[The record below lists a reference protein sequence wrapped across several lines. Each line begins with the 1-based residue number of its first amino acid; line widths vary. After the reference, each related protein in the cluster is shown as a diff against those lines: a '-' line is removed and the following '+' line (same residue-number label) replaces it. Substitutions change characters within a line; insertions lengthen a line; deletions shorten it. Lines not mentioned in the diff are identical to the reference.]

1 MAKRLEPIRKSVKEV
16 MEDLLAGH
24 REAAIVGPESALKYL
39 DRTFEAQASLPN
51 GVKCVAYDLMADD
64 CARLEKWER
73 CAEAAD
79 KALSLLP
86 ELEEATGH
94 GYRKALEGL
103 HAFERG
109 IQAHSELGQFDR
121 ALAICDQ
128 AVALGLG
135 AHYEA
140 KRDSLDWAR

>member
-1 MAKRLEPIRKSVKEV
+1 MAKRPEPIRKSVKEV
-16 MEDLLAGH
+16 MADLLAGH
-24 REAAIVGPESALKYL
+24 REASITGPESALKYL
-39 DRTFEAQASLPN
+39 DRTMEAQASLPN
-51 GVKCVAYDLMADD
+51 GVKCVAYDLACEA
-64 CARLEKWER
+64 CAELGRWER
-73 CAEAAD
+73 SAEAAD

-94 GYRKALEGL
+94 GYRAALQGL
-103 HAFERG
+103 KAFERG

-121 ALAICDQ
+121 ALALCDQ

>member
-16 MEDLLAGH
+16 MEDLLTGH
-24 REAAIVGPESALKYL
+24 REASIMGPEAALKYL
-39 DRTFEAQASLPN
+39 DRTLEAQASLPN
-51 GVKCVAYDLMADD
+51 GVKCVAYDLVCEA
-64 CARLEKWER
+64 CAELDRWER
-73 CAEAAD
+73 SAEAAD

-94 GYRKALEGL
+94 GYRAALRGL
-103 HAFERG
+103 KSFERG

>member
-1 MAKRLEPIRKSVKEV
+1 MAKRPEPVRKSVKDV
-16 MEDLLAGH
+16 FDDLLAGH
-24 REAAIVGPESALKYL
+24 REASISGPESALKYL
-39 DRTFEAQASLPN
+39 DRTFESQGSLPN
-51 GVKCVAYDLMADD
+51 GVKCLAFSLMAED
-64 CARLEKWER
+64 CAELSRWER
-73 CAEAAD
+73 AAEAAD
-79 KALSLLP
+79 KALALLP
-86 ELEEATGH
+86 ELEAATGH
-94 GYRKALEGL
+94 GYRAALEGL
-103 HAFERG
+103 AAFERG

>member
-1 MAKRLEPIRKSVKEV
+1 MAKRPEPIRKSVKDV
-16 MEDLLAGH
+16 FDDLLAGH
-24 REAAIVGPESALKYL
+24 REASITGPEAALKYL
-39 DRTFEAQASLPN
+39 DRTLEAQASLPN
-51 GVKCVAYDLMADD
+51 GVKAVAYDLVCEACADLG
-64 CARLEKWER
+64 RWER
-73 CAEAAD
+73 SAEAAD

-86 ELEEATGH
+86 ELEAATGH
-94 GYRKALEGL
+94 GYRAALEGL

-128 AVALGLG
+128 AVALNLG
-135 AHYEA
+135 AHFEA